1 MTRRL
6 TIAPK
11 PLRALPTDEQIPL
24 LRAIRAAVIVTDL
37 AGTITYWNPFAQ
49 ELYGWSSSEVMG
61 RPIMEITVSSDTEQQ
76 AKECMADLN
85 AGKSWAGEFQV
96 LCKDGKYL
104 TALVSL
110 SPMLDES
117 GNNAGIIGVS
127 QDLRSHKQAEDA
139 LRSSERQFH
148 ALADLLPELCWMAH
162 GDGHIFWYNQTW
174 YDYTGTTAE
183 QMQGWGWQAVHDP
196 SVLPAVLERWE
207 ASLRTGQDFEMEFP
221 LRGVDG
227 VFRWFLT
234 RIKAVRN
241 GDGKVVR
248 WFGTNAN
255 IHEQREMRQSLLQAS
270 QELESRVQERTVA
283 LRVANR
289 SLRELSARLLQIQD
303 EERRRL
309 ARELHDSVGQLVVA
323 IQMNIAVVQSTPLA
337 PKAEKAVAENVGLLG
352 QIGDEIRTIS
362 HLLHPP
368 LLDEAGLAS
377 ALRWYVQGFSERSGI
392 AVELDVAGE
401 IARLDNETEIAIFR
415 VVQECLT
422 NVHRHSGSRHAAVRI
437 AREDGRVQ
445 VEIRDTGKG
454 IPAEKLDAFSSSGRG
469 GVGFRGMR
477 ERIAEL
483 GGLLEIQSDEHG
495 TAVIAQVPAR
505 KPPLPGVS
513 EA

>member
-1 MTRRL
+1 
-6 TIAPK
+6 
-11 PLRALPTDEQIPL
+11 
-24 LRAIRAAVIVTDL
+24 
-37 AGTITYWNPFAQ
+37 
-49 ELYGWSSSEVMG
+49 
-61 RPIMEITVSSDTEQQ
+61 
-76 AKECMADLN
+76 
-85 AGKSWAGEFQV
+85 
-96 LCKDGKYL
+96 
-104 TALVSL
+104 
-110 SPMLDES
+110 
-117 GNNAGIIGVS
+117 
-127 QDLRSHKQAEDA
+127 
-139 LRSSERQFH
+139 
-148 ALADLLPELCWMAH
+148 
-162 GDGHIFWYNQTW
+162 
-174 YDYTGTTAE
+174 
-183 QMQGWGWQAVHDP
+183 
-196 SVLPAVLERWE
+196 
-207 ASLRTGQDFEMEFP
+207 
-221 LRGVDG
+221 
-227 VFRWFLT
+227 
-234 RIKAVRN
+234 
-241 GDGKVVR
+241 
-248 WFGTNAN
+248 
-255 IHEQREMRQSLLQAS
+255 MRQSLLQAS

-337 PKAEKAVAENVGLLG
+337 PKAEKAVAENVTLLG
-352 QIGDEIRTIS
+352 QIADEIRTIS

-422 NVHRHSGSRHAAVRI
+422 NVHRHSGSRHARVRI

-454 IPAEKLDAFSSSGRG
+454 IPAEKLDAFSSSGRA

-483 GGLLEIQSDEHG
+483 GGLLEIQSDEYG

-505 KPPLPGVS
+505 KPPLPSVT